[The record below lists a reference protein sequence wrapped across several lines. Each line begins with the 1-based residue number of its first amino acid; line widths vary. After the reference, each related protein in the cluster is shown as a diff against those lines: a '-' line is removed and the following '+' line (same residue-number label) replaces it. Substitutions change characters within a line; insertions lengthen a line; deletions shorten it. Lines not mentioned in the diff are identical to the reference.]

1 MVNYENNLEGHSI
14 LCSYG
19 NQVKTSISRCGHRC
33 TDLDIPIAGEVEE
46 NEKLK
51 NLLNWGKFSLRNGR
65 SQNFHITGS
74 IRNT

>member
-1 MVNYENNLEGHSI
+1 MVNYENNLEAHSI

-51 NLLNWGKFSLRNGR
+51 NLLNWGNSPYVMVDRKIFTLLEV
-65 SQNFHITGS
+65 
-74 IRNT
+74 